1 MKKSILIYLPILLI
15 CIIILFSCN
24 DNANNPGTSTSADSS
39 TNITSH
45 DTSDVVMGS
54 IPVGSDTHSSDTSK
68 GFENP
73 GSDVKKRR
81 LIKIDKNAATTD
93 SGSYS
98 QTSIERPGFDTVQQ
112 RSGILGY
119 SFFRTMKQ
127 NETRN
132 IYAYVTIN
140 HPQSTVRSI
149 LQEIN
154 SEDIPPVR
162 ENDTASIYTK
172 NILLYKY
179 LDVSLI
185 DPGGQC
191 IITPVH
197 ESNRQLIDTVQG
209 NSWQWAVTPKTK
221 EKQVRLILKV
231 NAEKPDGSSNPLGSR
246 NIAIDISLEINFFR
260 SVWTWLYDNPE
271 KLLVLILLPLVAFF
285 GGKFFKRKKIEKTF
299 NNRS

>member
-1 MKKSILIYLPILLI
+1 
-15 CIIILFSCN
+15 
-24 DNANNPGTSTSADSS
+24 
-39 TNITSH
+39 
-45 DTSDVVMGS
+45 
-54 IPVGSDTHSSDTSK
+54 
-68 GFENP
+68 
-73 GSDVKKRR
+73 
-81 LIKIDKNAATTD
+81 
-93 SGSYS
+93 
-98 QTSIERPGFDTVQQ
+98 
-112 RSGILGY
+112 
-119 SFFRTMKQ
+119 MKQ

-140 HPQSTVRSI
+140 HPQSAVQSI

-154 SEDIPPVR
+154 SEDIPPAR

-185 DPGGQC
+185 DPAGQC

-221 EKQVRLILKV
+221 EKQVRLILKI
-231 NAEKPDGSSNPLGSR
+231 NAEKPDGSSNSLGSR

-260 SVWTWLYDNPE
+260 SMWTWLYDNPE
-271 KLLVLILLPLVAFF
+271 KLLVLILIPLVAFF
-285 GGKFFKRKKIEKTF
+285 GGKFFNRNKKAEKDI
-299 NNRS
+299 

>member
-1 MKKSILIYLPILLI
+1 MRKAFVISLSLILLT
-15 CIIILFSCN
+15 CMIILFGCN
-24 DNANNPGTSTSADSS
+24 DSANDPMVDNTSTTADS
-39 TNITSH
+39 TTH
-45 DTSDVVMGS
+45 DTSTMS
-54 IPVGSDTHSSDTSK
+54 IPESVGGATSMPDST
-68 GFENP
+68 GTQP
-73 GSDVKKRR
+73 VKKYKRI
-81 LIKIDKNAATTD
+81 IKINRGSVPELRIDK
-93 SGSYS
+93 
-98 QTSIERPGFDTVQQ
+98 PGYDTVQQ

-271 KLLVLILLPLVAFF
+271 KLLVLILIPLVAFF
-285 GGKFFKRKKIEKTF
+285 GGKLFNRKKAAGKDIQ
-299 NNRS
+299 